1 MIGYLKG
8 KIISLEE
15 NSVILNVNNIGF
27 KVTMPVCELEKE
39 KENNEIEVYTYL
51 HVREDCMD
59 LYGSHEKKTIEL
71 FKKLIDVSG
80 IGPKVAM
87 GILSKLD
94 ANDVIYAILRG
105 DTTTI
110 VSCPG
115 VGKKTAERLVLELRD
130 KLLKTNTLTEIN
142 EKEDKEEK
150 SEVKKE
156 AFEALVNLGYKR
168 QDAKSIVDK
177 TYESGMTLEDLI
189 RKALTR

>member
-1 MIGYLKG
+1 
-8 KIISLEE
+8 
-15 NSVILNVNNIGF
+15 
-27 KVTMPVCELEKE
+27 MPVCELESE
-39 KENNEIEVYTYL
+39 KEGSEIEVYTYL

-59 LYGSHEKKTIEL
+59 LYGSREKKTIEL

-115 VGKKTAERLVLELRD
+115 VGKKTAERLVLELKD
-130 KLLKTNTLTEIN
+130 KLNI
-142 EKEDKEEK
+142 
-150 SEVKKE
+150 
-156 AFEALVNLGYKR
+156 
-168 QDAKSIVDK
+168 I
-177 TYESGMTLEDLI
+177 LI
-189 RKALTR
+189 R